1 MLFVRDLSVEYAEVG
16 RTTYAVSSVSLDVP
30 GGSVV
35 GLVGESGSGKSTLA
49 LAILGLTRE
58 RGRIVA
64 GEVEFDGADLLGLSD
79 GGWRA
84 VRGGQIGLVPQ
95 NPRGALDPVERVG
108 TQIEQYYLAHR
119 EATTEEARARALE
132 LLTLVGINDPERR
145 PPAFPHELSGG
156 MAQRVLIAM
165 ALSCSPKL
173 LIADEPTSGLDVT
186 IQAEV
191 LDDMRRSVEAV
202 GSSLLVITQ
211 DLGIVANYCDRV
223 YIMHAGEIAEEA
235 PVERFFEN
243 ATHPA
248 TVALLAA
255 QGQHYEHERVRL
267 RGLPVDTRNLPSG
280 CYLHRRCQFADQAAG
295 CYDTR
300 PPLTDVLPEH
310 RVRCHR
316 FEEIPDLA
324 GRRADTDTPAGRG
337 TGSRSPTSAAS
348 NGALLSVEGL
358 VKHFAIPGSDAYV
371 QACEDVSF
379 DVQPGET
386 LGVVGESG
394 SGKTTLGRCI
404 LRLLEPT
411 RGKVVFDGRD
421 LEELTKSELRR
432 LRKDMQIVYQE
443 PFDSL
448 NPLLSIGRQIGEP
461 LKLHSGLSRGDRKE
475 RVLELLGLVGL
486 PGAVADSVPQGL
498 SPGTLQRCSIA
509 RAIAT
514 NPKLIVL
521 DEPTSALPPE
531 AEADIIRLLN
541 DLQQRLGLAYIFISH
556 DLALVREFCNRVVVM
571 YLSQIVEMGTQE
583 ELFARPRHP
592 YSRALLASVLTPNPR
607 AKRDVG
613 ARAERLE
620 GEIPSP
626 IDLPTGCYL
635 ASRCHFVRDRCH
647 VEPQEL
653 QPLVPGHDVR
663 CWRVSE
669 NDLTEAEIEESRRKE
684 AADASPSAG

>member
-1 MLFVRDLSVEYAEVG
+1 MLFVHDLSVEYSEVG
-16 RTTYAVSSVSLDVP
+16 RTTYAVNGVSLDVP

-49 LAILGLTRE
+49 LAILGLTRG
-58 RGRIVA
+58 RGRIA
-64 GEVEFDGADLLGLSD
+64 SGNIEFEGENLLGLSD
-79 GGWRA
+79 DAWREI
-84 VRGGQIGLVPQ
+84 RGGQIGLVPQ
-95 NPRGALDPVERVG
+95 NPRGALDPVERIGV
-108 TQIEQYYLAHR
+108 QIEEYYLAHR
-119 EATTEEARARALE
+119 DATEAEANARALE

-145 PPAFPHELSGG
+145 LRAFPHELSGG

-248 TVALLAA
+248 TIALLAA

-267 RGLPVDTRNLPSG
+267 RGLPVDTRNLPNG
-280 CYLHRRCQFADQAAG
+280 CYLHRRCQFADHTAG
-295 CYDTR
+295 CHDVR
-300 PPLTDVLPEH
+300 PPLTDVLPDH

-316 FEEIPDLA
+316 FQEVPELA
-324 GRRADTDTPAGRG
+324 GRRTDVETPAKRA
-337 TGSRSPTSAAS
+337 TPSLAHSATPTD
-348 NGALLSVEGL
+348 GALLSVESL
-358 VKHFAIPGSDAYV
+358 VKHFPIPGSEAYV
-371 QACEDVSF
+371 QACQDVSF
-379 DVQPGET
+379 DVRPGET

-394 SGKTTLGRCI
+394 SGKTTLGRCV

-411 RGKVVFDGRD
+411 GGRIVFDDRD
-421 LEELTKSELRR
+421 LHELSKGELRR

-448 NPLLSIGRQIGEP
+448 NPLLSIGRQIREP
-461 LKLHSGLSRGDRKE
+461 LKLHSDLSRSERRE
-475 RVLELLGLVGL
+475 RVDELLGLVGL
-486 PGAVADSVPQGL
+486 PAAVADAVPEGL

-541 DLQQRLGLAYIFISH
+541 DLQQRLGLSYIFISH
-556 DLALVREFCNRVVVM
+556 DLALVREFCDRVVVM
-571 YLSQIVEMGTQE
+571 YLSQIVEIGTQE
-583 ELFARPRHP
+583 ELFVRPRHP
-592 YSRALLASVLTPNPR
+592 YSRALLASVLEPNPR

-626 IDLPTGCYL
+626 IDLPSGCYL
-635 ASRCHFVRDRCH
+635 ASRCHFVRDRCRS
-647 VEPQEL
+647 EPQDL
-653 QPLVPGHDVR
+653 HPLVPGHDVR

-669 NDLTEAEIEESRRKE
+669 NDLTEAEIEESRRRE
-684 AADASPSAG
+684 AASANPDPS